1 MPDLTFEDYKQRVS
15 IQDLLID
22 AGYTLNKRDGLR
34 YPAYVHLDS
43 NGKKIPG
50 KIQYPGYNEKWKR
63 AVAADNGAILYAR

>member
-50 KIQYPGYNEKWKR
+50 DKFVVT
-63 AVAADNGAILYAR
+63 ANGLCCFKPPVIDRKSVV